1 MLLRNHERWKWA
13 NLVCDGGSS
22 RAETAS
28 AAIIIAVDAR
38 CLRVNCDCIPHERKG
53 HRKGRAF
60 PNGTVHRDVSSMA
73 LDNLGHN
80 VESHTQAGD
89 RSLAQIRDSIEAFK
103 NLVELLAR
111 DTQAMITDTDRDQ
124 DRKSTRLNSS
134 HQIISYAVFCLKKK
148 KHHQSHR
155 TH

>member
-38 CLRVNCDCIPHERKG
+38 GVRVNCGGIPHERKG

-60 PNGTVHRDVSSMA
+60 PNGTVNRGGSSIA
-73 LDNLGHN
+73 LDNPGHN
-80 VESHTQAGD
+80 VESHTPAGGP
-89 RSLAQIRDSIEAFK
+89 SPAQNRDPK
-103 NLVELLAR
+103 
-111 DTQAMITDTDRDQ
+111 
-124 DRKSTRLNSS
+124 
-134 HQIISYAVFCLKKK
+134 
-148 KHHQSHR
+148 
-155 TH
+155 